1 MKRIL
6 ILGSTGMMGS
16 TISKLIQND
25 KRFKILCTYK
35 NYRKIKLIK
44 LKKNQKKKLNV
55 FDFNELKRIIFRFK
69 PDYIINCVGLIK
81 QLSNKQNI
89 NKTKFLNTNL
99 PRKLSIIA
107 KNKNFK
113 IIHLSTDCVFSGK
126 KGNYKESD
134 KCDATDLYGISKFK
148 GEVVS
153 KFVLNIRTSI
163 IGHELKSS
171 NSLLNWF
178 LIQKKINGFKKAFF
192 SGLTTFE
199 LSNIII
205 NEIIIKNKISNGL
218 FHISGPKISKL
229 NLLKIVKRIYKR
241 KTIINIDNSFK
252 IDRSLNS
259 NKFTKLI
266 NIKKKSWANMIKEQ
280 WIFNENF

>member
-1 MKRIL
+1 M
-6 ILGSTGMMGS
+6 
-16 TISKLIQND
+16 
-25 KRFKILCTYK
+25 
-35 NYRKIKLIK
+35 
-44 LKKNQKKKLNV
+44 
-55 FDFNELKRIIFRFK
+55 
-69 PDYIINCVGLIK
+69 
-81 QLSNKQNI
+81 
-89 NKTKFLNTNL
+89 
-99 PRKLSIIA
+99 
-107 KNKNFK
+107 
-113 IIHLSTDCVFSGK
+113 
-126 KGNYKESD
+126 
-134 KCDATDLYGISKFK
+134 
-148 GEVVS
+148 
-153 KFVLNIRTSI
+153 NIRTSI

-229 NLLKIVKRIYKR
+229 GLLKIVKRIYKR

-280 WIFNENF
+280 WIFNANF